1 MERKII
7 AHGIDI
13 SAHQGRVDWKKVA
26 NWRGVHGE
34 KVDFAILRAGYGQGN
49 AGRAEPYIHQH
60 IEEAAAEGIDIGL
73 YWFCYA
79 LNADEARQEAREL
92 IALANKHKGKITY
105 PLVYDLEYD
114 SDDYAKKQGCPLNS
128 RIRTDMIKAFCGE
141 CEKAGY
147 YSAFYTNDDYLI
159 NKLYQ
164 DELISRFDL
173 WQSAPFSRGKLP
185 GLEMAKNS
193 TVYAFVRA
201 EANIW
206 QYYWWGEIPGINGVA
221 DLNLAFKDY
230 PGIIRELN
238 LNYLAGE
245 KAEKEKEPGTHF
257 YITLPCKSEE
267 EAKMLMDMLKAAQIV
282 TEAKP

>member
-1 MERKII
+1 MNRKII

-26 NWRGVHGE
+26 DWRGVHRE
-34 KVDFAILRAGYGQGN
+34 KVDFAILRAGYGRGN

-60 IEEAAAEGIDIGL
+60 IEEAAAVGIDIGL

-79 LNADEARQEAREL
+79 LNADEAKQEAREL

-114 SDDYAKKQGCPLNS
+114 SDDYAVKQGRPLNS
-128 RIRTDMIKAFCGE
+128 RIRTDMIKAFCEE

-147 YSAFYTNDDYLI
+147 YSAFYTNEDYLI

-164 DELISRFDL
+164 DELIGRFDL
-173 WQSAPFSRGKLP
+173 WQSAPFVRGKLP
-185 GLEMAKNS
+185 SLDMANAIF
-193 TVYAFVRA
+193 VDAFIRE

-221 DLNLAFKDY
+221 DLNLAIKDY
-230 PGIIRELN
+230 PKLIKDLN
-238 LNYLAGE
+238 LNYLAE
-245 KAEKEKEPGTHF
+245 KKAEEGKEPGTRF
-257 YITLPCKSEE
+257 YITLPCKSET

-282 TEAKP
+282 KEAKP